1 MSASWAIFLLLSGLL
16 AVSFALASWSSHQRY
31 FPQEPE
37 DAPAATPANPNPLP
51 PAEERLESL
60 STVDDR
66 ASLN

>member
-1 MSASWAIFLLLSGLL
+1 VSASWAIFLLVSGLL
-16 AVSFALASWSSHQRY
+16 AVSFALASWSSHQRS

-37 DAPAATPANPNPLP
+37 DAAIAATPDPLP
-51 PAEERLESL
+51 APAERLETL

>member
-37 DAPAATPANPNPLP
+37 DDPAATPANPNPSP
-51 PAEERLESL
+51 PAEERLETL
-60 STVDDR
+60 SMVDDR

>member
-1 MSASWAIFLLLSGLL
+1 VSASWTIFLLLSGLL

-37 DAPAATPANPNPLP
+37 DDLTATPAIPDPSP
-51 PAEERLESL
+51 PAEERLETL
-60 STVDDR
+60 SAVDDR